1 LGCGDLS
8 PLWFRAALAAHLR
21 KIWSR
26 QVATEISAATGRR
39 TPKFEGVMMSSV
51 QPVEENTTRKYQLL
65 IDGQW
70 VDAASGKTFTTPN
83 PATGQTLAEIAE
95 ADKEDIDRA
104 VTAAR
109 KAFEGKWSKVSARD
123 RGRMLYKLSQ
133 LIEEHTPELAALE
146 TADNGKP
153 IKESTYVDLP
163 QVAENF
169 EYFAGWATKIE
180 GETIPVPGQMFNYTL
195 REPVGVCGQIIPW
208 NFPLLMAAWKL
219 APALAAGN
227 TIVLKPAEQTPV
239 NAMELGKLIQE
250 AGFPDGVVNI
260 VPGYGETAGAALAS
274 HPGIDKVAFTGST
287 EVGKLIAKAASDNL
301 TTVSL
306 ELGGKAP
313 NIVFADADIE
323 QAVNG
328 AMMGIFFN
336 QGQVCCAGSR
346 LFVQDSVKDQFLDR
360 LKEKSAKIV
369 VGDPMDKGT
378 HMGPQVSQEQL
389 NRVKSYSDIAR
400 SEGATVVAGG
410 ECPTLPGAFQNG
422 YFYQPTIFSDVK
434 NKMRIAQEEIFGP
447 VVSVISFENEDDLIK
462 QANET
467 IYGLS
472 AGIWTTNITRAHRF
486 AKEIKAG
493 VIWINT
499 YNMFNAASPFG
510 GYKQSGYGR
519 EMGKHALEMYTNV
532 KSVWVDLS
540 GKPIGWFGK

>member
-1 LGCGDLS
+1 
-8 PLWFRAALAAHLR
+8 
-21 KIWSR
+21 
-26 QVATEISAATGRR
+26 
-39 TPKFEGVMMSSV
+39 MSSA
-51 QPVEENTTRKYQLL
+51 QAAGNEPRKYQLF
-65 IDGQW
+65 IDGKF
-70 VDAASGKTFTTPN
+70 VDAESGKTFTTPN
-83 PATGQTLAEIAE
+83 PATGATLAEVAE
-95 ADKEDIDRA
+95 ADKADIDKA
-104 VTAAR
+104 VDAAR
-109 KAFEGKWSKVSARD
+109 RAYEGKWSKMSARD
-123 RGRMLYKLSQ
+123 RGRLLYKLSQ
-133 LIEEHTPELAALE
+133 LIEERAKELAELE

-153 IKESTYVDLP
+153 IRESLYVDLP
-163 QVAENF
+163 QVVENF
-169 EYFAGWATKIE
+169 EYFAGYATKIE
-180 GETIPVPGQMFNYTL
+180 GETIPVPGQFFNYTL
-195 REPVGVCGQIIPW
+195 REPLGVCGQIIPW

-239 NAMELGKLIQE
+239 TALELAKLIQE
-250 AGFPDGVVNI
+250 AGFPDGVVNV

-274 HPGIDKVAFTGST
+274 HTGIDKIAFTGST
-287 EVGKLIAKAASDNL
+287 EIGKLIAKTAAENL
-301 TTVSL
+301 TKVSL

-313 NIVFADADIE
+313 NIVFADADLE

-346 LFVQDSVKDQFLDR
+346 LFLDERVKDEFLDKF
-360 LKEKSAKIV
+360 KEKAQRVK

-378 HMGPQVSQEQL
+378 QMGPQVSEEQL
-389 NRVKSYSDIAR
+389 SRIKGYVDIAR
-400 SEGATVVAGG
+400 GEGATVLTGG
-410 ECPTLPGAFQNG
+410 ECPTLEGDFQKG
-422 YFYQPTIFSDVK
+422 FFFQPTIFSEV
-434 NKMRIAQEEIFGP
+434 NNQMRVAQEEIFGP
-447 VVSVISFENEDDLIK
+447 VTSVITFKDEDDLIR

-472 AGIWTTNITRAHRF
+472 AGIWTRDIVRAHRF

-499 YNMFNAASPFG
+499 FNMFNAAMPFG

-519 EMGKHALEMYTNV
+519 EMGKHALELYTQV

>member
-1 LGCGDLS
+1 
-8 PLWFRAALAAHLR
+8 
-21 KIWSR
+21 
-26 QVATEISAATGRR
+26 
-39 TPKFEGVMMSSV
+39 MSSS
-51 QPVEENTTRKYQLL
+51 QTASASPRQYQLF

-70 VDAASGKTFTTPN
+70 VDAESGKTFATPN
-83 PATGQTLAEIAE
+83 PSTGETLAEVAE
-95 ADKEDIDRA
+95 ADKADVDKA
-104 VTAAR
+104 VAAAR
-109 KAFEGKWSKVSARD
+109 RAFEGKWGRMSARD
-123 RGRMLYKLSQ
+123 RGRLLYKLSQ
-133 LIEEHTPELAALE
+133 LIEAKSQELAALE

-153 IKESTYVDLP
+153 IKESMYIDLP
-163 QVAENF
+163 GVVENF

-195 REPVGVCGQIIPW
+195 REPLGVCGQIIPW

-227 TIVLKPAEQTPV
+227 TVVLKPAEQTPV
-239 NAMELGKLIQE
+239 TALELGKLFQE

-274 HPGIDKVAFTGST
+274 HTGIDKIAFTGST
-287 EVGKLIAKAASDNL
+287 EVGKIIARTAADNL
-301 TTVSL
+301 TKVSL

-346 LFVQDSVKDQFLDR
+346 LFLDERVKDEFLER
-360 LKEKSAKIV
+360 FKERAERVK
-369 VGDPMDKGT
+369 VGDPMDKT
-378 HMGPQVSQEQL
+378 TQMGPQVSAEQL
-389 NRVKSYSDIAR
+389 ARIRSYVDIAR
-400 SEGATVVAGG
+400 GEGATVFTGG
-410 ECPTLPGAFQNG
+410 GTPELEGNFKNG
-422 YFYQPTIFSDVK
+422 YFFQPTVFSEVQ
-434 NKMRIAQEEIFGP
+434 NSMRVAQEEIFGP
-447 VVSVISFENEDDLIK
+447 VASAITFKDEKDLVR
-462 QANET
+462 QANDT

-472 AGIWTTNITRAHRF
+472 AGIWTKDITRAHRF

-493 VIWINT
+493 TVWINT
-499 YNMFNAASPFG
+499 FNMMNAASPFG

-519 EMGKHALEMYTNV
+519 EMGKHALELYTHV

-540 GKPIGWFGK
+540 GKPIGWYGN

>member
-1 LGCGDLS
+1 
-8 PLWFRAALAAHLR
+8 
-21 KIWSR
+21 
-26 QVATEISAATGRR
+26 
-39 TPKFEGVMMSSV
+39 MSSSQTASV
-51 QPVEENTTRKYQLL
+51 SPRRYQLF

-70 VDAASGKTFTTPN
+70 VDAESGKTFATPN
-83 PATGQTLAEIAE
+83 PSTGETLAEVAE
-95 ADKEDIDRA
+95 ADKADVDKA
-104 VTAAR
+104 VAAAR
-109 KAFEGKWSKVSARD
+109 RAFEGKWSRMSARD
-123 RGRMLYKLSQ
+123 RGRLLYKLSQ
-133 LIEEHTPELAALE
+133 LIEAKSQELAVLE
-146 TADNGKP
+146 TSDNGKP
-153 IKESTYVDLP
+153 IKESMYIDLP
-163 QVAENF
+163 GVVENF

-195 REPVGVCGQIIPW
+195 REPLGVCGQIIPW

-239 NAMELGKLIQE
+239 TALELGKLFQE

-274 HPGIDKVAFTGST
+274 HPGIDKIAFTGST
-287 EVGKLIAKAASDNL
+287 EVGKIIARTAADNL
-301 TTVSL
+301 TKVSL

-346 LFVQDSVKDQFLDR
+346 LFLDERVADEFLARFKERAERVK
-360 LKEKSAKIV
+360 
-369 VGDPMDKGT
+369 VGDPMDKT
-378 HMGPQVSQEQL
+378 TQMGPQVSEEQL
-389 NRVKSYSDIAR
+389 TRIRSYVDIAR
-400 SEGATVVAGG
+400 GEGATVFTGG
-410 ECPTLPGAFQNG
+410 GKPELEGNFKNG
-422 YFYQPTIFSDVK
+422 YFFQPTVFSEV
-434 NKMRIAQEEIFGP
+434 NNSMRVAQEEIFGP
-447 VVSVISFENEDDLIK
+447 VASAITFKDEKDLIR
-462 QANET
+462 QANDT

-472 AGIWTTNITRAHRF
+472 AGIWTKDITRAHRF

-493 VIWINT
+493 TVWINT
-499 YNMFNAASPFG
+499 FNMMNAASPFG

-519 EMGKHALEMYTNV
+519 EMGKHALELYTHV

-540 GKPIGWFGK
+540 GKPIGWYGN

>member
-1 LGCGDLS
+1 MS
-8 PLWFRAALAAHLR
+8 TA
-21 KIWSR
+21 
-26 QVATEISAATGRR
+26 QSAASD
-39 TPKFEGVMMSSV
+39 TP
-51 QPVEENTTRKYQLL
+51 RKYQLF

-70 VDAASGKTFTTPN
+70 VDAESGKTFTTPN
-83 PATGQTLAEIAE
+83 PATGATLAEVAE
-95 ADKEDIDRA
+95 GDKADIDKA
-104 VTAAR
+104 VKAAR
-109 KAFEGKWSKVSARD
+109 RAFEGKWGKMSARD
-123 RGRMLYKLSQ
+123 RGRLLFKLSQ
-133 LIEEHTPELAALE
+133 LIEEHSAELAALE

-153 IKESTYVDLP
+153 IRESAYVDLP
-163 QVAENF
+163 QVVENF
-169 EYFAGWATKIE
+169 EYFAGYATKID
-180 GETIPVPGQMFNYTL
+180 GETISVPGQMFNYTL
-195 REPVGVCGQIIPW
+195 REPLGVCGQIIPW

-274 HPGIDKVAFTGST
+274 HADIDKVAFTGST
-287 EVGKLIAKAASDNL
+287 EVGKMIAHAAADNL
-301 TTVSL
+301 TKVSL

-346 LFVQDSVKDQFLDR
+346 LFLAEEIKDEFLEKFSEKARKVK
-360 LKEKSAKIV
+360 
-369 VGDPMDKGT
+369 VGDPMDKAT
-378 HMGPQVSQEQL
+378 QMGPQVSDEQL
-389 NRVKSYSDIAR
+389 CRIKGYVDIAR
-400 SEGATVVAGG
+400 EEGATVLTGG
-410 ECPTLPGAFQNG
+410 EPPQLEGDFQKG
-422 YFYQPTIFSDVK
+422 FFFQPTIFSDVK
-434 NKMRIAQEEIFGP
+434 NQMRVAQEEIFGP
-447 VVSVISFENEDDLIK
+447 VTSVITFKDEDELIR

-472 AGIWTTNITRAHRF
+472 AGIWTRDIVRAHRF
-486 AKEIKAG
+486 AREVHAG
-493 VIWINT
+493 TIWINT
-499 YNMFNAASPFG
+499 FNMFNAAVPFG

-519 EMGKHALEMYTNV
+519 EMGKHALELYTQI

-540 GKPIGWFGK
+540 GKPIGWYGK

>member
-1 LGCGDLS
+1 
-8 PLWFRAALAAHLR
+8 
-21 KIWSR
+21 
-26 QVATEISAATGRR
+26 
-39 TPKFEGVMMSSV
+39 MSSTK
-51 QPVEENTTRKYQLL
+51 QAEATSLNYQLF

-70 VDAASGKTFTTPN
+70 VDAESGKTFTTPN
-83 PATGQTLAEIAE
+83 PATGEPLAEVAE
-95 ADKEDIDRA
+95 ADKADIDKA
-104 VTAAR
+104 VNAAR
-109 KAFEGKWSKVSARD
+109 RAFEGKWSKMSARD
-123 RGRMLYKLSQ
+123 RGRLLFKLAQ
-133 LIEEHTPELAALE
+133 LIEERTKYLAEFE

-153 IKESTYVDLP
+153 IRESLYVDLP

-180 GETIPVPGQMFNYTL
+180 GETIPVPGKMFNYTL

-227 TIVLKPAEQTPV
+227 TVVLKPAEQTPV
-239 NAMELGKLIQE
+239 TAMELGKLIQE
-250 AGFPDGVVNI
+250 AGFPEGVVNI

-274 HPGIDKVAFTGST
+274 HPGINKIAFTGST
-287 EVGKLIAKAASDNL
+287 EVGKIIARAAAENL
-301 TTVSL
+301 TKVSL

-313 NIVFADADIE
+313 NIVFADADLE

-346 LFVQDSVKDQFLDR
+346 LFVEEGVKEQFVDR
-360 LKEKSAKIV
+360 LKEKASKIT
-369 VGDPMDKGT
+369 VGNPMEQT
-378 HMGPQVSQEQL
+378 TMMGPQVSLEQL
-389 NRVKSYSDIAR
+389 NRIKSYMEIGR
-400 SEGATVVAGG
+400 GEGASIIAGG
-410 ECPTLPGAFQNG
+410 ESPVLEDSFKNG
-422 YFYQPTIFSDVK
+422 YFFQPTILSDVK
-434 NKMRIAQEEIFGP
+434 NQMRVAQEEIFGP
-447 VVSVISFENEDDLIK
+447 VVSVITFKDEDDLIK

-472 AGIWTTNITRAHRF
+472 AGLWTRDITRAHRF
-486 AKEIKAG
+486 AREIKAG
-493 VIWINT
+493 VVWINT

-519 EMGKHALEMYTNV
+519 EMGKHALELYTQV

>member
-1 LGCGDLS
+1 
-8 PLWFRAALAAHLR
+8 
-21 KIWSR
+21 
-26 QVATEISAATGRR
+26 
-39 TPKFEGVMMSSV
+39 MSSAKSASET
-51 QPVEENTTRKYQLL
+51 PRKYQLF
-65 IDGQW
+65 IDGKW
-70 VDAASGKTFTTPN
+70 VDAESGKTFETPN
-83 PATGQTLAEIAE
+83 PATGQTLAEVAE
-95 ADKEDIDRA
+95 GDKADIDKA
-104 VTAAR
+104 VAAAR
-109 KAFEGKWSKVSARD
+109 RAFEGPWSKVSARD

-133 LIEEHTPELAALE
+133 LIEAKSQELAAIE
-146 TADNGKP
+146 TSDNGKP
-153 IKESTYVDLP
+153 IKETSYVDLP
-163 QVAENF
+163 QVVENF

-239 NAMELGKLIQE
+239 GAMELASLIQE

-260 VPGYGETAGAALAS
+260 VPGYGETAGAALAA

-287 EVGKLIAKAASDNL
+287 EVGKLVARAAADNL
-301 TTVSL
+301 TKVSL

-323 QAVNG
+323 QAVSG

-346 LFVQDSVKDQFLDR
+346 LFLDASVKDEFLDR
-360 LKEKSAKIV
+360 FKEKAGRVK
-369 VGDPMDKGT
+369 VGDPMDKNT
-378 HMGPQVSQEQL
+378 NMGPQVSEEQL
-389 NRVKSYSDIAR
+389 NRIKGYVDIAKG
-400 SEGATVVAGG
+400 EGAQVLAGG
-410 ECPTLPGAFQNG
+410 CPPQLEGDFQKG
-422 YFYQPTIFSDVK
+422 FFFQPTIFGDVK
-434 NKMRIAQEEIFGP
+434 NEMRVAQEEIFGP
-447 VVSVISFENEDDLIK
+447 VVSVITFEGEDDLIR
-462 QANET
+462 QANEVV
-467 IYGLS
+467 YGLS
-472 AGIWTTNITRAHRF
+472 AGIWTKDIARAHRY
-486 AKEIKAG
+486 AKAIKAG

-519 EMGKHALEMYTNV
+519 EMGKHALEMYTQV

-540 GKPIGWFGK
+540 GKPIGWYGN